1 MSGLQPT
8 ARPSV
13 PSSDRNEGA
22 IVANSSA
29 ARSGLQNV
37 GGAARWLA
45 TGLGSLLLGG
55 IDRLLNFIGVLVLIW
70 IAAEVFMG
78 LPNTIRLMKY
88 LFHLI
93 FG

>member
-1 MSGLQPT
+1 M
-8 ARPSV
+8 
-13 PSSDRNEGA
+13 
-22 IVANSSA
+22 VADDSA

-37 GGAARWLA
+37 GRAARWLA
-45 TGLGSLLLGG
+45 LSIAILLLGG

-88 LFHLI
+88 LFQLL

>member
-1 MSGLQPT
+1 M
-8 ARPSV
+8 
-13 PSSDRNEGA
+13 
-22 IVANSSA
+22 VADDSA

-45 TGLGSLLLGG
+45 LKLCILLLGG
-55 IDRLLNFIGVLVLIW
+55 IDRLLNFIGVLVLLY
-70 IAAEVFMG
+70 IASEVVLG

>member
-1 MSGLQPT
+1 M
-8 ARPSV
+8 V
-13 PSSDRNEGA
+13 P
-22 IVANSSA
+22 NSSA

-37 GGAARWLA
+37 GRAARWLA
-45 TGLGSLLLGG
+45 LSLAILLLEGLTKLFG
-55 IDRLLNFIGVLVLIW
+55 FISVLVLIW
-70 IAAEVFMG
+70 IAAEVMLG

>member
-1 MSGLQPT
+1 M
-8 ARPSV
+8 
-13 PSSDRNEGA
+13 
-22 IVANSSA
+22 VADDSA

-45 TGLGSLLLGG
+45 LKLCILLLGG
-55 IDRLLNFIGVLVLIW
+55 IDRLLNFIGVLVLIY

-78 LPNTIRLMKY
+78 LPNTIRLLKY
-88 LFHLI
+88 LFQLL

>member
-1 MSGLQPT
+1 M
-8 ARPSV
+8 
-13 PSSDRNEGA
+13 
-22 IVANSSA
+22 VADDSA

-37 GGAARWLA
+37 GRAARWLA
-45 TGLGSLLLGG
+45 LSLAILLLEG
-55 IDRLLNFIGVLVLIW
+55 INRLFGFISVLVLIW
-70 IAAEVFMG
+70 IAAEVMLG

>member
-1 MSGLQPT
+1 M
-8 ARPSV
+8 
-13 PSSDRNEGA
+13 
-22 IVANSSA
+22 VADDSA

-45 TGLGSLLLGG
+45 LKLCILLLGG

-70 IAAEVFMG
+70 IVAEVFMG

>member
-1 MSGLQPT
+1 M
-8 ARPSV
+8 
-13 PSSDRNEGA
+13 
-22 IVANSSA
+22 ANSNA

-37 GGAARWLA
+37 GRAARWLA
-45 TGLGSLLLGG
+45 TGLGSLLLEGLTNLFG
-55 IDRLLNFIGVLVLIW
+55 LIGALVLIY
-70 IAAEVFMG
+70 IGAEILTG

>member
-1 MSGLQPT
+1 M
-8 ARPSV
+8 
-13 PSSDRNEGA
+13 
-22 IVANSSA
+22 VANSSA

-45 TGLGSLLLGG
+45 LKLCILLLGG
-55 IDRLLNFIGVLVLIW
+55 IDRLLNFIGVLVLLY
-70 IAAEVFMG
+70 IASEVVLG

>member
-1 MSGLQPT
+1 M
-8 ARPSV
+8 
-13 PSSDRNEGA
+13 
-22 IVANSSA
+22 VADDSA

-45 TGLGSLLLGG
+45 LKLCILLLGG

-70 IAAEVFMG
+70 IVAEVFMG

-88 LFHLI
+88 LFQLP

>member
-1 MSGLQPT
+1 M
-8 ARPSV
+8 
-13 PSSDRNEGA
+13 
-22 IVANSSA
+22 VANDSA

-45 TGLGSLLLGG
+45 LKLCILLLGG
-55 IDRLLNFIGVLVLIW
+55 IDRLLGFIGALATIYIASEVVL
-70 IAAEVFMG
+70 G